1 LKLFAL
7 LEVRGA
13 VENAFVRLQ
22 RACDDAER
30 GRYGVDAFEAVR
42 EANRKKGERHFPTK
56 KLKLGGHTEARE
68 EALLSLVRQFVQV
81 LGVTA
86 EVAVDQKVLRE
97 TAREGLDTDWYAVS
111 RTMAL
116 VSTLYD
122 RPFLHA
128 VKLCDGDGTSLCSM
142 SELLDVVGWL
152 GVSVEDMTVDGRIR
166 RFAQFSTLAQK
177 VVDGHCALGEA
188 YVIERQKRLH
198 IRNYRPVE
206 EDEGVEGEED
216 CVYM

>member
-1 LKLFAL
+1 MSA
-7 LEVRGA
+7 
-13 VENAFVRLQ
+13 Q
-22 RACDDAER
+22 H
-30 GRYGVDAFEAVR
+30 GRYGIEAFERDR

-56 KLKLGGHTEARE
+56 KLKLGGHTEVRE

-86 EVAVDQKVLRE
+86 EVAVDRKVLRE
-97 TAREGLDTDWYAVS
+97 TARKGLDKNWYSVS
-111 RTMAL
+111 HAKTL

-177 VVDGHCALGEA
+177 VVYGHCVLGEA
-188 YVIERQKRLH
+188 YVIERQKRRY
-198 IRNYRPVE
+198 IRNYRPAE
-206 EDEGVEGEED
+206 EEEVAEGEED
-216 CVYM
+216 CVDM